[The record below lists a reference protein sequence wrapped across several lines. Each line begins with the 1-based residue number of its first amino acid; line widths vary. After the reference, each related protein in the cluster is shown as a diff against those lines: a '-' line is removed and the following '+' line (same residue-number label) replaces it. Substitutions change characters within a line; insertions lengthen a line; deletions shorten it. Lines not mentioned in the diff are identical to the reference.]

1 MKKYDLVVPY
11 HSMNHAF
18 PNHVGLIGLVTNVSV
33 YAEEEIEGLH
43 QLRHSKKVRIFWS
56 NGNIS
61 ECPDDYLKNLYSF
74 CNL

>member
-1 MKKYDLVVPY
+1 MKKYDLVIP
-11 HSMNHAF
+11 HIKMNHAF
-18 PNHVGLIGLVTNVSV
+18 PNNGLIGLVTNISV

-74 CNL
+74 INM

>member
-1 MKKYDLVVPY
+1 MKKCDLVIPRL
-11 HSMNHAF
+11 SMNYPF
-18 PNHVGLIGLVTNVSV
+18 PNHVGLIGLVTNISV

-43 QLRHSKKVRIFWS
+43 QLKNSKKVRIFWS

-74 CNL
+74 INT